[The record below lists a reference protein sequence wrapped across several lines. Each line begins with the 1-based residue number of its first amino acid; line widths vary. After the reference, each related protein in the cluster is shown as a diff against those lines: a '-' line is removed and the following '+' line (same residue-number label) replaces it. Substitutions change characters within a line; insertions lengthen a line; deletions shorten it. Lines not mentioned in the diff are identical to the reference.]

1 VAHNYGGCTVLRLY
15 HSEVQDSTAQEVSME
30 PDKEEEKDEY
40 FEELYADW
48 MREEANYFYSL

>member
-1 VAHNYGGCTVLRLY
+1 
-15 HSEVQDSTAQEVSME
+15 ME